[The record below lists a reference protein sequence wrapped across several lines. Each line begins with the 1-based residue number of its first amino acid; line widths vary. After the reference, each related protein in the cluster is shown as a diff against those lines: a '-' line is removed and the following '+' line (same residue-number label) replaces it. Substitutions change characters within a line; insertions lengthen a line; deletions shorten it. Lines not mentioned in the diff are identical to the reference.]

1 LKSDFP
7 RVLFVTPLAFN
18 HFTGG
23 GVTFTNLFRGWPKDR
38 LFTVH
43 ADTLPL
49 STVICVNYFAL
60 GADELP
66 LSGPL
71 QMLRRLAGR
80 ADTSTA
86 STGPAPA
93 VQPSAPAAAQAGG
106 FRRLLLESSK
116 AIFGD
121 SGFPVSAR
129 LSLRLAS
136 WIEAARPDVIYTIL
150 GSIEMMELVDQ
161 IRARFDL
168 PVVVHLMDDWRVER
182 ERHGLLSPLRR
193 KRLNKLFDHSMRAAT
208 GHLAISDVMAS
219 VYGAEFGVRFE
230 AVQNVID
237 SDQWLNSARQDIAPR
252 RPARLLYAGSIYEKV
267 QLSSLIGI
275 AAAVSRLRAR
285 GVAVALDVMAP
296 DFMIAPFRR
305 RLEAI
310 DGTRVVPQVRREDY
324 FATVCDADVLLL
336 PVNFEPAAVRMVRY
350 SMPTKVPEYLVSG
363 VPILLYAPGGIAQ
376 VDYAEQAGW
385 GLAVTQEAP
394 APLDAALERIVVDH
408 ALRQELVRRAR
419 ETAAARHDAA
429 TVRATFREALSRAC
443 GQTKLSAQR
452 HCEVV

>member
-1 LKSDFP
+1 MISEFP

-38 LFTVH
+38 LFTAH
-43 ADTLPL
+43 ADTLAL
-49 STVICVNYFAL
+49 STDTCVNYFAL
-60 GADELP
+60 GVDELP

-71 QMLRRLAGR
+71 QKLRRLAGR
-80 ADTSTA
+80 ADASTA
-86 STGPAPA
+86 PAGPE
-93 VQPSAPAAAQAGG
+93 PAAQPTTLPARN

-129 LSLRLAS
+129 LSPRLAN
-136 WIEAARPDVIYTIL
+136 WIEAARPDVVYTVL

-161 IRARFDL
+161 IRARFGL

-193 KRLNKLFDHSMRAAT
+193 KRLNGLFAHSMRAAK
-208 GHLAISDVMAS
+208 GHLAISDAMAS

-237 SDQWLNSARQDIAPR
+237 SDQWLKSARQDIAPG

-267 QLSSLIGI
+267 QFSSLMAV

-296 DFMIAPFRR
+296 DFMVAPFRQ
-305 RLEAI
+305 RLETF
-310 DGTRVVPQVRREDY
+310 DGTHVVPQVPRERY
-324 FATVCDADVLLL
+324 FTTICAADVLLL
-336 PVNFEPAAVRMVRY
+336 PVNFEPAAMRMVRY

-385 GLAVTQEAP
+385 GLTVTEQEP
-394 APLDAALERIVVDH
+394 AMLDAALERIVGDC

-429 TVRATFREALSRAC
+429 TVRTAFREALSRAC
-443 GQTKLSAQR
+443 GQAEWSAQR